1 MKVKTKE
8 NLLATSIGIP
18 IGLALFAGLLTACG
32 SDPGSYSDNRG
43 WGDAPISTRDDGGS
57 HIVNSPD
64 QFPNVA
70 MKCDGRYG
78 YMIFTVTH
86 ATTDVAPVVVP
97 DPRCPGYRPDLV
109 RPFQTQGTGASQ
121 PAAQ

>member
-1 MKVKTKE
+1 MTRTAILPAVCT
-8 NLLATSIGIP
+8 LLLLVLVLGACTSG
-18 IGLALFAGLLTACG
+18 
-32 SDPGSYSDNRG
+32 PGSYLDNRG

-70 MKCDGRYG
+70 MKCDGKYG

-86 ATTDVAPVVVP
+86 ITTDVAPVVVP

-109 RPFQTQGTGASQ
+109 RPFQTQGGGAA
-121 PAAQ
+121 PEAN

>member
-1 MKVKTKE
+1 MRDKTRDRIFPY
-8 NLLATSIGIP
+8 LIGVP
-18 IGLALFAGLLTACG
+18 IGLLILGAGLIACS
-32 SDPGSYSDNRG
+32 SDPGSYNDNRG
-43 WGDAPISTRDDGGS
+43 WGDAPVSTRDDGGS

-70 MKCDGRYG
+70 MKCDGKFG

-86 ATTDVAPVVVP
+86 GTTDVAPVVVP

-121 PAAQ
+121 PAQ